1 MISFKLIKG
10 SFFDLAR
17 EKGGGRGMS
26 RIHIIVR
33 GGERV
38 LEVWLERKEKKKE
51 LQRKINRAVKKK
63 KPSDMHVV
71 HLGRPVTM
79 KGVNFNEIV
88 PDN

>member
-1 MISFKLIKG
+1 M
-10 SFFDLAR
+10 
-17 EKGGGRGMS
+17 
-26 RIHIIVR
+26 
-33 GGERV
+33 
-38 LEVWLERKEKKKE
+38 KE
-51 LQRKINRAVKKK
+51 LQRKINRAVKKKKK

>member
-1 MISFKLIKG
+1 MTWQ
-10 SFFDLAR
+10 
-17 EKGGGRGMS
+17 EKGGGRGTS

-38 LEVWLERKEKKKE
+38 LEMSKEERKKE
-51 LQRKINRAVKKK
+51 RVQRKINRAVKKKKKK

>member
-51 LQRKINRAVKKK
+51 LQRKINRAVKKRK
-63 KPSDMHVV
+63 ALWYACCASWKAS
-71 HLGRPVTM
+71 
-79 KGVNFNEIV
+79 NNERC
-88 PDN
+88 

>member
-1 MISFKLIKG
+1 M
-10 SFFDLAR
+10 
-17 EKGGGRGMS
+17 GGGRGMS
-26 RIHIIVR
+26 RIHMIVR

-51 LQRKINRAVKKK
+51 LQRKINRAVKKRK
-63 KPSDMHVV
+63 TKKKEKPSDMHVV

-88 PDN
+88 SDN